1 MRRIITASFVLFILA
16 FTQTSCLYSGLDTL
30 QNSSDKAMNAIEYT
44 YRFAYND
51 TIKKGTPQEE
61 IQLGRICEV
70 IFSKNVENINEN
82 GIPGFKTTISH
93 NINSIQKAGPAGS
106 VTKEMLYEMF
116 KDCIQADGISK
127 LWVYVTISDAA
138 SITALDGAPRLGSP
152 GDFSTDRKYKVT
164 AADGSSQIY
173 QIKTVQGF

>member
-1 MRRIITASFVLFILA
+1 MLILLA

-30 QNSSDKAMNAIEYT
+30 QNSSDKAMTAIEYT

-61 IQLGRICEV
+61 VQLGRICEV
-70 IFSKNVENINEN
+70 IFNKNVENITEN
-82 GIPGFKTTISH
+82 GTPGFKTTISH
-93 NINSIQKAGPAGS
+93 NINSIQKAGPTGS
-106 VTKEMLYEMF
+106 VTKEMLYAIF
-116 KDCIQADGISK
+116 QDNIKKDGLSR

-152 GDFSTDRKYKVT
+152 GDFSSQRRYRVT

-173 QIKTVQGF
+173 QLATVQGF